1 MPLKYT
7 KSTDAKEKITL
18 TSSLVYAE
26 WQQSY
31 APVGQ
36 TASFEIGT
44 LFVGQGAPIEAK
56 GKSKKGKSLG
66 TVKGKVRANKFIGE
80 LTIPADTKLGDMV
93 YFDVKLPKNGLSGT
107 SNSVAAVPPIK
118 VTDLSWSASE
128 ARRGDILTLKA
139 SVENLP
145 DAAQVKIIIYE
156 YDRDGAH
163 DKIVELPAT
172 VENKKIELQWAYE
185 YHEDTD
191 EIPSDDELQRY
202 GRNYNPPEYFFTVKV
217 DKQEFGKEQES
228 GLLLFKD
235 WLEVRVLG
243 RDGLPIAN
251 EHYILTLPD
260 GTTREG
266 DLDENGHVKLED
278 LPPGPCRIDVP
289 NVRGLELLT

>member
-1 MPLKYT
+1 MPLRFT
-7 KSTDAKEKITL
+7 KSTDAEERITL

-36 TASFEIGT
+36 TAAFEIGT

-80 LTIPADTKLGDMV
+80 FTIPADTKLGDMV

-107 SNSVAAVPPIK
+107 SNQIAAVPPIV
-118 VTDLSWSASE
+118 VTDMSWSASE

-145 DAAQVKIIIYE
+145 DAAHVKIVIYE
-156 YDRDGAH
+156 FDRDGAH
-163 DKIVELPAT
+163 DKIVELPAE
-172 VENKKIELQWAYE
+172 VKSKKIELQWKYE

-191 EIPSDDELQRY
+191 EIPSDAELQRY

-217 DKQEFGKEQES
+217 DKQEFGRKQES
-228 GLLLFKD
+228 GLLEFKD
-235 WLEVRVLG
+235 WIELG
-243 RDGLPIAN
+243 WNDEIGHPLANRDIIVYLA
-251 EHYILTLPD
+251 D
-260 GTTREG
+260 GTEQRAT
-266 DLDENGHVKLED
+266 LDGNGRVRLED
-278 LPPGPCRIDVP
+278 IPPGGFRAVLADQS
-289 NVRGLELLT
+289 

>member
-36 TASFEIGT
+36 TAAFEIGT

-80 LTIPADTKLGDMV
+80 FTVPPDTKLGDMV

-107 SNSVAAVPPIK
+107 SNSVAVVPPIK

-128 ARRGDILTLKA
+128 ARRGDVLTLKA

-156 YDRDGAH
+156 FDRDGAN

-172 VENKKIELQWAYE
+172 VDNKKIELQWAYE

-191 EIPSDDELQRY
+191 EIPTDDELQRY

-217 DKQEFGKEQES
+217 DKQEFGRKQES
-228 GLLLFKD
+228 GLLEFKD
-235 WLEVRVLG
+235 WVDVTFWDKDGNRLTGLEVKMTFPSGEEKIELTSD
-243 RDGLPIAN
+243 DGKV
-251 EHYILTLPD
+251 
-260 GTTREG
+260 RF
-266 DLDENGHVKLED
+266 ED
-278 LPPGPCRIDVP
+278 VPPGKYTIEAE
-289 NVRGLELLT
+289 GYLLSRA